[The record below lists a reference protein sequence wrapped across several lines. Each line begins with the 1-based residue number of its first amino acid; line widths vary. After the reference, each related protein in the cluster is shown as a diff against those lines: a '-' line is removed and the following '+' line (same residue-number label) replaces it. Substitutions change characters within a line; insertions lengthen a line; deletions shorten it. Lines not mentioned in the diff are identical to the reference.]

1 MRIYTIV
8 FTVSIIPYFGGAVN
22 TEITAEAKQSAIFCM
37 LKQLCENR
45 SREAVYNEV
54 NNYPEGAVREAE
66 KHKDIFREEPVK
78 RKRRAERNKRE
89 RDESCEIHA
98 EPDDAAKLAHGK
110 GCVHGFT
117 DIYYGDISEYPRA
130 RTRNSTR
137 NRLVTASAM
146 LTFTQ

>member
-1 MRIYTIV
+1 
-8 FTVSIIPYFGGAVN
+8 
-22 TEITAEAKQSAIFCM
+22 M

-89 RDESCEIHA
+89 RDESCEIHT
-98 EPDDAAKLAHGK
+98 EPDDAAKPLIIPM
-110 GCVHGFT
+110 
-117 DIYYGDISEYPRA
+117 DPEIEPD
-130 RTRNSTR
+130 TRMPEEMK
-137 NRLVTASAM
+137 TAA
-146 LTFTQ
+146 